1 MTDSTSYLNRTNSNS
16 VPAAAWFLIEI
27 LRDPHL
33 SQEVQSKL
41 HQAAQQNSSQDP
53 AKFNPT
59 QAVEDPL
66 LQSIYAET
74 LRLRV
79 ASLVVREAAQCTFS
93 FRGWQ
98 VLKDKTILVSS
109 HTEAMN
115 KEIWNAGPH
124 NAHPLD
130 KFWHSRFLIDPAVSG
145 SGPLKEPKKQN
156 INKAGQLAAPY
167 FSMDGVAGSWIPYG
181 GGRSLCPGR
190 HFAKRQVIL
199 TAAVFLSKFDII
211 LRDESEPEVDM
222 RHFGFGTMPPKHKIP
237 CRIRRL

>member
-1 MTDSTSYLNRTNSNS
+1 M
-16 VPAAAWFLIEI
+16 IEI
-27 LRDPHL
+27 LRDPQL
-33 SQEVQSKL
+33 NQEVQSKL
-41 HQAAQQNSSQDP
+41 HGANEQAGNQRGDV
-53 AKFNPT
+53 AKFNAT
-59 QAVEDPL
+59 KVVEDPL

-98 VLKDKTILVSS
+98 ILKDKTILVSS

-115 KEIWNAGPH
+115 KEVWNTGPH
-124 NAHPLD
+124 NARPLD
-130 KFWHSRFLIDPAVSG
+130 KFWHSRFLVDPTVPG
-145 SGPLKEPKKQN
+145 SGPLRDPKKRN
-156 INKAGQLAAPY
+156 TNSDGKLGSPY

-199 TAAVFLSKFDII
+199 TAAVFLSKFDIM
-211 LRDESEPEVDM
+211 LSDEAEPEVDM
-222 RHFGFGTMPPKHKIP
+222 RHFGFGTMPPRHKIP
-237 CRIRRL
+237 CQIRRL

>member
-1 MTDSTSYLNRTNSNS
+1 M
-16 VPAAAWFLIEI
+16 PAAAWFLIEI
-27 LRDPHL
+27 LRDPQLH
-33 SQEVQSKL
+33 QEVQNKL
-41 HQAAQQNSSQDP
+41 HTATQHNSAQQATQFS
-53 AKFNPT
+53 PT
-59 QAVEDPL
+59 EVVEDPL

-98 VLKDKTILVSS
+98 ILKDKTILVSS

-115 KEIWNAGPH
+115 KQIWNTGPS
-124 NAHPLD
+124 NGHPLD
-130 KFWHSRFLIDPAVSG
+130 KFWHSRFLVDPKVPG
-145 SGPLKEPKKQN
+145 SGPLKEPKKHRADN
-156 INKAGQLAAPY
+156 SGTLAAPY

-211 LRDESEPEVDM
+211 LRDESEPAVDM

-237 CRIRRL
+237 CQIRRL